1 PPSPPISRSTACRPT
16 TTSRESTAGA
26 AMAGSVA
33 STNAAIGTRR
43 WRCMPAPQ
51 GWGRI
56 RMTGSGLYR
65 QMVSDDWT
73 SAEQSGTVAA
83 RSRDKAWRR
92 PPMILVTG
100 HVRVRPED
108 LDRLR
113 PHIRAVLTETR
124 KEKGCLVYAFGED
137 FLDPGLIRIVER
149 WEDWPSL
156 EAHGK
161 TPHIDAWRA
170 ALKQATVLDREVIA
184 HT

>member
-1 PPSPPISRSTACRPT
+1 
-16 TTSRESTAGA
+16 
-26 AMAGSVA
+26 
-33 STNAAIGTRR
+33 
-43 WRCMPAPQ
+43 
-51 GWGRI
+51 
-56 RMTGSGLYR
+56 
-65 QMVSDDWT
+65 
-73 SAEQSGTVAA
+73 
-83 RSRDKAWRR
+83 
-92 PPMILVTG
+92 MILVTG

-184 HT
+184 HTAAEERVL